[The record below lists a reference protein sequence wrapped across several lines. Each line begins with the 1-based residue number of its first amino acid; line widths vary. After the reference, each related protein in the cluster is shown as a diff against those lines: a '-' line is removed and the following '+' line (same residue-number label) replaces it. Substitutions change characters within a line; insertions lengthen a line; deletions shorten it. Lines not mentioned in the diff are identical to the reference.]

1 MLLLIHLYK
10 KGKLYEKAT
19 TVDSTYSIVIRLI

>member
-1 MLLLIHLYK
+1 MLLVIHLYK

-19 TVDSTYSIVIRLI
+19 TTDSSRSIVLRLI